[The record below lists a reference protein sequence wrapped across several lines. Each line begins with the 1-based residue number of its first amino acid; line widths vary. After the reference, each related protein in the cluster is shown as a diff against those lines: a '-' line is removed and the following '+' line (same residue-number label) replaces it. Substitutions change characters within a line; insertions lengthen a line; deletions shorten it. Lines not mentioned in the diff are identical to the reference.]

1 MDIKS
6 MICKADETSKND
18 ESEDAAVGR
27 RKESGTRDRI
37 SAKIPVENNLVKSA
51 GRVLEILEYFDDLQR
66 HSSVMEIADALG
78 YPQSSTSA
86 LLRSLVTMGYL
97 NYDAQ
102 KRTYITS
109 SRVAL
114 LGSWVNSPFFAEGTV
129 ISMMKELNEETHD
142 TVVLAVRNGQHI
154 QYIHV
159 IQATSPARLHV
170 TLGTVRPLAA
180 SSAGYAMLSTMTDA
194 EITRVVMRANAEA
207 DEGEPLIKTRALL
220 DEIAS
225 VRQKR
230 YAFTCDMVTRGGGMI
245 AAPLPRMA
253 GQPQMVVGI
262 GGISEVLRQREG
274 TLATALRTQIER
286 RFGSGYTDLSRVDDE
301 TLDPLAR
308 ACLRVKIQSAA

>member
-1 MDIKS
+1 M
-6 MICKADETSKND
+6 
-18 ESEDAAVGR
+18 GR
-27 RKESGTRDRI
+27 RKESAARDRI
-37 SAKIPVENNLVKSA
+37 GAKIPIENNLVKSA

-66 HSSVMEIADALG
+66 QSSVMEIADALG

-97 NYDAQ
+97 DYDAQ

-142 TVVLAVRNGQHI
+142 TVVLAIRNGQHI
-154 QYIHV
+154 QYIYV

-180 SSAGYAMLSTMTDA
+180 SVAGYAMLSTMTDA
-194 EITRVVMRANAEA
+194 EITRIVMRANAEA
-207 DEGEPLIKTRALL
+207 EEGEPLIKTRALL
-220 DEIAS
+220 EQIAT

-230 YAFTCDMVTRGGGMI
+230 YAFACDLVTRGGGMI

-262 GGISEVLRQREG
+262 GGVSEVMRQRES
-274 TLATALRTQIER
+274 TLATALCTQIER
-286 RFGSGYTDLSRVDDE
+286 RFGSAYFDFGRIEDD
-301 TLDPLAR
+301 TRDPFAR
-308 ACLRVKIQSAA
+308 ACLRAKMQSAA